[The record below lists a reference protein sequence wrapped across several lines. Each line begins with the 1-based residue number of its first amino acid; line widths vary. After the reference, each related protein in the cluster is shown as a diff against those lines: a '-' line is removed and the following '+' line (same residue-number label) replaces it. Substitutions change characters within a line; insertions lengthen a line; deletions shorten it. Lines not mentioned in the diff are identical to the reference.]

1 MNEAKRKLL
10 ETYRNM
16 TDAELAAEL
25 KKQYAK
31 AAKEV
36 HPDLHPEDREE
47 ATRRM
52 AELNRRRDE
61 AMKK

>member
-10 ETYRNM
+10 ERYRNM
-16 TDAELAAEL
+16 TPAELESEM
-25 KKQYAK
+25 KKVYPK

-61 AMKK
+61 AIRR

>member
-1 MNEAKRKLL
+1 MNKQQLL
-10 ETYRNM
+10 EYYRKM
-16 TDAELAAEL
+16 SPAELEAEM
-25 KKQYAK
+25 KKIYPK

-61 AMKK
+61 AMRR